1 LQTAGKVVLDAGAV
15 QKVIAEGKSLLPIGV
30 VEVGGDF
37 GRGDV
42 ITCIDETGRPIARG
56 ITNYSSSEARRIMRR
71 PSGEILDILGFVEEP
86 ELIHRDN
93 LVLL

>member
-1 LQTAGKVVLDAGAV
+1 LTDVTG
-15 QKVIAEGKSLLPIGV
+15 S
-30 VEVGGDF
+30 F

-42 ITCIDETGRPIARG
+42 ITCVDQTGRALARG
-56 ITNYSSSEARRIMRR
+56 ISNYASSDARRIMRK
-71 PSGEILDILGFVEEP
+71 PSSDIAAILGFVEEP

>member
-1 LQTAGKVVLDAGAV
+1 VQVL
-15 QKVIAEGKSLLPIGV
+15 
-30 VEVGGDF
+30 GDF

-42 ITCIDETGRPIARG
+42 VTCVDPGGGPIARG
-56 ITNYSSSEARRIMRR
+56 ISNYSSSEARRIVRR
-71 PSGEILDILGFVEEP
+71 PSSEIAAILGFVEEP